1 MGLLERYMDFE
12 KARFNMVEQQIRP
25 WDVLDMNILDLLFE
39 VKREQFV
46 PEAQRQLAFVDTQL
60 PLPNGSTML
69 EPKVEA
75 RLVQDLAIQPTD
87 RILEVGTGSGYVTAL
102 LAKRGKEVVSIEI
115 DPAIKAQAEKNLQA
129 AGIDNVTLLEGNGIE
144 GAPGKAPFDVIL
156 VGGSLPVVP
165 ESLKQQLALGGRMAV
180 IVGAVPV
187 MRALIVTRDG
197 EKSFGQTTSFDTCIA
212 RLARAAELEPSQ
224 FAF

>member
-1 MGLLERYMDFE
+1 MDFE

-25 WDVLDMNILDLLFE
+25 WDVLDVSILDLLFK

-46 PEAQRQLAFVDTQL
+46 PEKQRQLAFVDTQL

-75 RLVQDLAIQPTD
+75 RLVQDLAIKPTD
-87 RILEVGTGSGYVTAL
+87 RILEVGTGSGYLTAL
-102 LAKRGKEVVSIEI
+102 LAAVGKEVISIEI
-115 DPAIKAQAEKNLQA
+115 DPAIKAQAEKNLNA
-129 AGIDNVTLLEGNGIE
+129 AGVDNVTLLEGNGIA
-144 GAPGKAPFDVIL
+144 GAADKGPFDVIL

-165 ESLKQQLALGGRMAV
+165 EVLKQQLAIGGRMAV
-180 IVGAVPV
+180 IVGQEPV
-187 MRALIVTRDG
+187 MRALIIKRDG
-197 EKSFGQTTSFDTCIA
+197 ETAFGQTVSFDTCIA
-212 RLARAAELEPSQ
+212 RLARASELEPSS

>member
-1 MGLLERYMDFE
+1 MDFE

-25 WDVLDMNILDLLFE
+25 WDVLDMSILDLLFQ

-46 PEAQRQLAFVDTQL
+46 PEKQRQLAFVDTQL
-60 PLPNGSTML
+60 PLSNGSTML

-102 LAKRGKEVVSIEI
+102 LAKLGKEVVSIEI
-115 DPAIKAQAEKNLQA
+115 DPAIKVQAEKNLQA
-129 AGIDNVTLLEGNGIE
+129 AGIDNVSLLEGNGIE
-144 GAPGKAPFDVIL
+144 GAPSKAPFDVIL

-165 ESLKQQLALGGRMAV
+165 EGLKQQLAIGGRMAV
-180 IVGAVPV
+180 IVGEEPV
-187 MRALIVTRDG
+187 MRALIIKRDG
-197 EKSFGQTTSFDTCIA
+197 EKAFGQTTSFDTCIA
-212 RLARAAELEPSQ
+212 RLAHADELEPSR